1 MRDTYRHAQFPAGF
15 RGVAIADVEL
25 VNLDADI
32 AAPVRRPARDA
43 SDSLCTDVRDPGERP
58 EATGDH
64 LSLRTGTWEDPS
76 MSSAHPESLPA
87 AEQAWLDDVDVPT
100 DLEYASADE
109 VDQLLPEVLAELSHV
124 FDEAGI

>member
-1 MRDTYRHAQFPAGF
+1 
-15 RGVAIADVEL
+15 
-25 VNLDADI
+25 
-32 AAPVRRPARDA
+32 
-43 SDSLCTDVRDPGERP
+43 
-58 EATGDH
+58 
-64 LSLRTGTWEDPS
+64 